1 MSMMGKELYQF
12 GAFVLDTQERVVL
25 RDGLPLPVTPKAYE
39 TLLYLVQNPR
49 RTLTKDELLQNIWPD
64 TFVEEVNLAVNI
76 SALRKLLGD
85 SPQDGRYIVT
95 VSGRGYKFVA
105 EVQKTTA
112 EPNNGRI
119 VETLP
124 GDLPNG
130 RNGLETNDAEPVLSL
145 PKQFVSNPDEVVLS
159 GSPASPAANSVQSSF
174 FFRRF
179 GFPLL
184 IAVLL
189 TALGVIFWRQ
199 HNGVKTLPVAASIAV
214 LPFVD
219 LSPNHDQEYFSE
231 GLADELT
238 NDLAK
243 VQGLKVISRSSAFQ
257 FKGKNEDL
265 RLVGQKLGVENVLE
279 GSVRKQGNRVRITA
293 ELTKA
298 KDGFQL
304 WSETYDREV
313 GDAIAVQEEIARAV
327 TSALQGKILANEDGN
342 LFRSSRNTNAE
353 AYEAYLQARYF
364 YERGEDRDDLEKA
377 LAYADQSIQSDSK
390 FAPAWALR
398 SFIINTSSS
407 IGWRDHQQ
415 TAREAREDAERSLTL
430 DPTLAS
436 GYVALAWIKV
446 GYEWDWDGARKDL
459 KKAAELQPGSALVL
473 SYRAYLYEC
482 LGELDEA
489 IAVTEEASAL
499 DPLRA
504 NAYLGELLYLA
515 GRYEEARAF
524 IQKSLAI
531 NPKLE
536 GAHSTLAYILLA
548 QGRLGDS
555 LKEASNEPGE
565 WQRLTSQA
573 VVYHA
578 LGRRSDSDVAL
589 SRLISGHS
597 NDSPYQVA
605 EIYAYR
611 GESNSAF
618 QWMNRAYDERDPG
631 LNQLKLDPLL
641 KNIRSDPRYSELLKK
656 MRLPLN

>member
-130 RNGLETNDAEPVLSL
+130 SNGLETNDAEPVLSL

-159 GSPASPAANSVQSSF
+159 GSPASSAANSVQSSF
-174 FFRRF
+174 FFRKF

-279 GSVRKQGNRVRITA
+279 GSVA
-293 ELTKA
+293 
-298 KDGFQL
+298 
-304 WSETYDREV
+304 
-313 GDAIAVQEEIARAV
+313 
-327 TSALQGKILANEDGN
+327 
-342 LFRSSRNTNAE
+342 
-353 AYEAYLQARYF
+353 
-364 YERGEDRDDLEKA
+364 
-377 LAYADQSIQSDSK
+377 
-390 FAPAWALR
+390 
-398 SFIINTSSS
+398 
-407 IGWRDHQQ
+407 Q
-415 TAREAREDAERSLTL
+415 TR
-430 DPTLAS
+430 
-436 GYVALAWIKV
+436 
-446 GYEWDWDGARKDL
+446 
-459 KKAAELQPGSALVL
+459 
-473 SYRAYLYEC
+473 
-482 LGELDEA
+482 
-489 IAVTEEASAL
+489 
-499 DPLRA
+499 
-504 NAYLGELLYLA
+504 
-515 GRYEEARAF
+515 
-524 IQKSLAI
+524 
-531 NPKLE
+531 
-536 GAHSTLAYILLA
+536 
-548 QGRLGDS
+548 
-555 LKEASNEPGE
+555 
-565 WQRLTSQA
+565 
-573 VVYHA
+573 
-578 LGRRSDSDVAL
+578 
-589 SRLISGHS
+589 
-597 NDSPYQVA
+597 
-605 EIYAYR
+605 
-611 GESNSAF
+611 
-618 QWMNRAYDERDPG
+618 
-631 LNQLKLDPLL
+631 
-641 KNIRSDPRYSELLKK
+641 
-656 MRLPLN
+656 